1 MTNKKNKTSKKVFGF
16 LIAIILILAL
26 GAYIIS
32 NLKSK
37 EKISISS
44 ETVESSL
51 KEAKELTTL
60 KYNYKNVASYENSQE
75 FHGITLPFTTKKFL
89 YTYQG
94 EINAGVDLD
103 KARVDVNEAS
113 KIISVTLPQASIL
126 SHDIDENS
134 VMVYDEK
141 NSIFNPL
148 KLEDYSDFR
157 KEEEAKVEKEA
168 IDKGLLEEAKEKS
181 EKAVK
186 EILEI
191 NPIISKE
198 YTINIKFE

>member
-1 MTNKKNKTSKKVFGF
+1 MTNKKNKSSKKVIGF

-103 KARVDVNEAS
+103 KAKVDVNEAS

-157 KEEEAKVEKEA
+157 KEEEAKVEKDA

>member
-1 MTNKKNKTSKKVFGF
+1 MTNKKNKSSKKVIGF

-181 EKAVK
+181 EKSVK
-186 EILEI
+186 ELLDI

>member
-168 IDKGLLEEAKEKS
+168 IDNGLLEEAKEKS

>member
-16 LIAIILILAL
+16 LIAIILVLAL

-113 KIISVTLPQASIL
+113 KIINVTLPQASIL

-186 EILEI
+186 EILDI

>member
-26 GAYIIS
+26 VAYIIS

-103 KARVDVNEAS
+103 KAKVDVNEAS
-113 KIISVTLPQASIL
+113 KIINVTLPQASIL

-186 EILEI
+186 EILDI

>member
-1 MTNKKNKTSKKVFGF
+1 MTNKKNKSSKKVFGF

-103 KARVDVNEAS
+103 KAKVDVNEAS

-157 KEEEAKVEKEA
+157 KEEEAKVEKDA

>member
-186 EILEI
+186 ELLDI
-191 NPIISKE
+191 NPVISKE

>member
-16 LIAIILILAL
+16 LIAIILIFAL

>member
-26 GAYIIS
+26 VAYIIS

-103 KARVDVNEAS
+103 KAKVDVNEAS

-148 KLEDYSDFR
+148 KLEEYSDFR

-186 EILEI
+186 ELLDI

-198 YTINIKFE
+198 YTINIKFQ

>member
-1 MTNKKNKTSKKVFGF
+1 MTNKKNKTNKKVFGF

-60 KYNYKNVASYENSQE
+60 KYNYKNVASFENSQE

-103 KARVDVNEAS
+103 KAKVDVNEAS

-157 KEEEAKVEKEA
+157 KEEEAKVEKDA

>member
-16 LIAIILILAL
+16 LIAIILILTL

-103 KARVDVNEAS
+103 KAKVDVNEAS

-186 EILEI
+186 EILDI
-191 NPIISKE
+191 NPVISKE

>member
-186 EILEI
+186 ELLDI

>member
-1 MTNKKNKTSKKVFGF
+1 MTNKKNKSSKKVIGF

-103 KARVDVNEAS
+103 KAKVDVNEAS

-134 VMVYDEK
+134 FMVYDEK

>member
-1 MTNKKNKTSKKVFGF
+1 MTNKKNKSSKKVIGF

-186 EILEI
+186 ELLDI

>member
-16 LIAIILILAL
+16 LIAIILIFAL

-198 YTINIKFE
+198 YTINIKFQ

>member
-103 KARVDVNEAS
+103 KARVDVNEDS

>member
-1 MTNKKNKTSKKVFGF
+1 MTNKKNKSSKKIIGF

-103 KARVDVNEAS
+103 KAKVDVNEAS

-157 KEEEAKVEKEA
+157 KEEEAKVEKDA

>member
-134 VMVYDEK
+134 VMVYDQK

>member
-60 KYNYKNVASYENSQE
+60 KYNYKNVASYENSKE

-186 EILEI
+186 EILDI

>member
-103 KARVDVNEAS
+103 KAIVDVNEAS
-113 KIISVTLPQASIL
+113 KIINVTLPQASIL

>member
-103 KARVDVNEAS
+103 KAKVDVNEAS

-186 EILEI
+186 EILDI
-191 NPIISKE
+191 NPTISKE

>member
-16 LIAIILILAL
+16 LIAIILIFAL

-60 KYNYKNVASYENSQE
+60 KYNYKNVAYYENSQE

>member
-103 KARVDVNEAS
+103 KAKVDVNEAS

-186 EILEI
+186 EILDI

>member
-26 GAYIIS
+26 GAYIVS

-186 EILEI
+186 ELLDI

>member
-26 GAYIIS
+26 VAYIIS

>member
-1 MTNKKNKTSKKVFGF
+1 M
-16 LIAIILILAL
+16 IAIILILAL
-26 GAYIIS
+26 VAYIIS

-186 EILEI
+186 ELLDI

>member
-26 GAYIIS
+26 VAYIIS

-186 EILEI
+186 ELLDI

>member
-26 GAYIIS
+26 GAYVIS

-157 KEEEAKVEKEA
+157 KEEEAKVEKDA